1 MTRSEVREH
10 IFRMIFQVEFVESE
24 EDRLEQLEAYLDA
37 LKGVTD
43 KERAYMTKKTQNI
56 FDKIEEIDAMISEA
70 STGWKISRM
79 GKAELAILRLA
90 TYEMKFD
97 EDIPV
102 RVAINEAVEL
112 AKTYGNDNSPKFVN
126 GVLAKLV

>member
-43 KERAYMTKKTQNI
+43 KERAYMTKKTQDI
-56 FDKIEEIDAMISEA
+56 FDKMEEIDAMISEA